1 MRPFWDLLESADQLG
16 LRTLA
21 RLDAWR
27 GLPSLLERSKRE
39 TAEVRP
45 PQRVIEYGK

>member
-1 MRPFWDLLESADQLG
+1 MRPLWDLLESADHLV
-16 LRTLA
+16 LRTLT

-27 GLPSLLERSKRE
+27 GLPSLLEQSKQQ
-39 TAEVRP
+39 TCEVRP